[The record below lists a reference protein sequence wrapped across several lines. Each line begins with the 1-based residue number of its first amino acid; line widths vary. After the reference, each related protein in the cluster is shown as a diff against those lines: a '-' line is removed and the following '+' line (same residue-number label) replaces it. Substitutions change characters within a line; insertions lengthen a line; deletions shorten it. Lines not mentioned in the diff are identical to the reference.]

1 MCARPGGELHVL
13 AALQPV
19 ALWTGHAAVQL
30 QRWAAG
36 RLAAAD
42 AGAASA
48 AGERAGMQREAHEWL
63 EARRP
68 TTAAGVQPASPN
80 AGPIHSACAFCKL
93 RRDGCSVLMC
103 EVMSLP
109 PPCQLLSY

>member
-1 MCARPGGELHVL
+1 ML

-19 ALWTGHAAVQL
+19 AAWAGQAAMQL

-36 RLAAAD
+36 RLAV
-42 AGAASA
+42 AGSSVAPGSAPA

-68 TTAAGVQPASPN
+68 PTAAQTWDLHTVHARFAKCALTAAACSCVVLIEPTTSL
-80 AGPIHSACAFCKL
+80 SA
-93 RRDGCSVLMC
+93 V
-103 EVMSLP
+103 VH
-109 PPCQLLSY
+109 